1 MTKNQIAIL
10 WVAMA
15 TSFATTF
22 ISSALNLSIPSIG
35 MEFDVSASLLGWVI
49 ISYVITVTAFS
60 VPFGRL
66 ADGIGR
72 KKIFM
77 PGVSLFALTSL
88 VAALSPN
95 MGFFIVTRF
104 FQGIAGAMI
113 YSTNTPFL
121 IGAFLPSQ
129 RGRVLGLNIGAT
141 YLGLSLGP
149 VLGGFMNHQ
158 IGWRFIFAVPFAFA
172 IFSLILGW
180 KALPE
185 DKKIKIT
192 DEIPKKQMDILGNI
206 LYIITIMV
214 TIYGFTM
221 FSNSANAPYYLISGL
236 VLFVIFLKWEKR
248 AKNPLIKIE
257 LFTNNRGF
265 AFSNIA
271 ALLNYGATFAVGYLI
286 AIYLQVIMGY
296 SSQTAGF
303 IMITQPVIMMIISPV
318 AGRLSDKFSPF
329 KLSSIGMGLCAL
341 GITLFTLVTV
351 ESSLSWII
359 TGLLVTGLGFGFFS
373 SPNTNAI
380 MGSVSYEDH
389 GVASSILTTMR
400 TLGHNTSMALVTIV
414 MGKYMGDLPLS
425 EANPETLVQAIHM
438 VFVIGIFICILGIF
452 FSLARK
458 KE

>member
-1 MTKNQIAIL
+1 
-10 WVAMA
+10 MA

-35 MEFDVSASLLGWVI
+35 MEFDVSASLLGWVV
-49 ISYVITVTAFS
+49 ISFIITVTAFS

-77 PGVSLFALTSL
+77 PGVFLFALTS
-88 VAALSPN
+88 VIAALSPN

-104 FQGIAGAMI
+104 FQGISGAMI

-121 IGAFLPSQ
+121 IGAFPPTQ

-149 VLGGFMNHQ
+149 VLGGFMNYQ
-158 IGWRFIFAVPFAFA
+158 IGWRFIFAVPLVFAV
-172 IFSLILGW
+172 FSLVLGW
-180 KALPE
+180 KALPA
-185 DKKIKIT
+185 DKKIRTT
-192 DEIPKKQMDILGNI
+192 DEIPKEQMDIVGNL
-206 LYIITIMV
+206 LYIVTIMV

-221 FSNSANAPYYLISGL
+221 FSNSDNAPYYLLSGL
-236 VLFVIFLKWEKR
+236 VLFFIFLGWEKR

-303 IMITQPVIMMIISPV
+303 IMITQPVMMMIVSPL

-329 KLSSIGMGLCAL
+329 RLSSIGMALCAL

-380 MGSVSYEDH
+380 MGSVSHEDH

-414 MGKYMGDLPLS
+414 MGRYMGDLPLS
-425 EANPETLVQAIHM
+425 EASPDTLVQAIHV
-438 VFVIGIFICILGIF
+438 VFVIGVFICILGIF